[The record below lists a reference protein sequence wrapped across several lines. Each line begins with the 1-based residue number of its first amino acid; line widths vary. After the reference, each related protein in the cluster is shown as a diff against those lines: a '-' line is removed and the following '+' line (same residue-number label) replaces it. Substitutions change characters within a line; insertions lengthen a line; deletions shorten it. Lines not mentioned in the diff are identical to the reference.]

1 MEILI
6 EKKFIFLIMKID
18 MRENGK
24 IFFKKEKDL
33 IIFLMEIAKMETTK
47 MAKKYVLNSRLCT
60 NGDVVKKE
68 N

>member
-1 MEILI
+1 MKEILKMEILI

-47 MAKKYVLNSRLCT
+47 MAKKYVLNSRT
-60 NGDVVKKE
+60 MH
-68 N
+68 